1 MATWNSD
8 CGPAARLPGHVD
20 DLRGRAFV
28 HSANHGVQRLSHILA
43 VIAASLS
50 WLAASGA
57 TRAADDG
64 VAPLHVPSPDWRDQ
78 VIYFLMLDRFDD
90 GDARNND
97 QHGDEY
103 DPADPAK
110 FSGGDLMGVTRRIDY
125 IRGLGATAV
134 WITPP
139 VANQWWSP
147 RVKYG
152 GYHGYWASD
161 FTRVDA
167 HFGTLD
173 DYRAL
178 SRALHGAGMYLVQD
192 VVVNHTGDWIQYG
205 PGRDANDPARG
216 FSLLRDTQGHTA
228 PAQWPFSRNDA
239 RDPRQR
245 AENIYHWTPAI
256 VDFADPVQEKTWQLA
271 GLDDI
276 NTEDPVVRDALRDSY
291 GHWIREVGV
300 DAFRVDTAFYVS
312 PEYFDDFLHGGDVR
326 HPGILD
332 VAKATGRTQFHVF
345 GEGFALDKPY
355 EDTQARRIDRYM
367 RGGRGEPLLPGMINF
382 PLYGTTGDVFARG
395 HATAELGY
403 RIRSMMTTHANP
415 WLMPTF
421 VDNHDV
427 DRFLAGGDEAGLK
440 QALLMLMTL
449 PGIPLIYYGTE
460 QGFAGQRDAMFAG
473 GVGSHGRDHF
483 DADTPLYRY
492 LQRAIALRRSHRVL
506 SRGTPEVL
514 HENPARAGAFAYRMR
529 GEGDEVFVVFNTASG
544 EALLDNLDTGVAP
557 GTTLHGL
564 FAIDGDAHDI
574 VVGEGGRVTLRL
586 PPRSGM
592 VWDVG
597 TTHKPRPASAHAPT
611 LEPLASLRVAGD
623 FDIRGHAAALQAL
636 RIVVDGELAS
646 AQRVVVDADGRWRAW
661 IDTTAMID
669 PAVAHTVVAFDE
681 GGNAASE
688 RRSFHVTRDWTL
700 LADVAD
706 PSGDDRGPTGDYRYP
721 ADAGWDA
728 RQADIEHVRVL
739 GAGGTLKVEVR
750 MRAVSALW
758 NPPNGF
764 DHVAFTLFVQLP
776 ARVGD
781 AAVMPLQHARLPE
794 GMRWH
799 YRLRANGWTNALF
812 SATGASD
819 AQEGTPATPAGAV
832 AADAKAR
839 TVTFTLPAASL
850 GKPDTLDGAKLYIA
864 TWDYDGGYRSLQP
877 EAGAHAFGGGRPGDP
892 LVMDDTAVI
901 ELSPAASH
909 GRPVPGALHT
919 YSP

>member
-1 MATWNSD
+1 
-8 CGPAARLPGHVD
+8 
-20 DLRGRAFV
+20 V
-28 HSANHGVQRLSHILA
+28 HSGNHGVQRLSPILA
-43 VIAASLS
+43 VIATGLF
-50 WLAASGA
+50 WLAGCA
-57 TRAADDG
+57 TTHAADKQA
-64 VAPLHVPSPDWRDQ
+64 APLHLPSPDWRDQ

-90 GDARNND
+90 GDSRNND
-97 QHGDEY
+97 QHAGEY

-110 FSGGDLMGVTRRIDY
+110 FSGGDLAGVTRRIGY

-139 VANQWWSP
+139 VANQWWNP

-173 DYRAL
+173 DYKAL

-205 PGRDANDPARG
+205 SQRDANDPARG
-216 FSLLRDTQGHTA
+216 FSLQRDTQGRTA
-228 PAQWPFSRNDA
+228 PTQWPFSRNDA
-239 RDPRQR
+239 RDPEQR

-276 NTEDPVVRDALRDSY
+276 NTENPVVRDALRDSY
-291 GHWIREVGV
+291 AHWIREVGV
-300 DAFRVDTAFYVS
+300 DAFRVDTALYVP
-312 PEYFDDFLHGGDVR
+312 PEYFADFLHGGGAG
-326 HPGILD
+326 HPGILE
-332 VAKATGRTQFHVF
+332 VAKATGRAQFHVF

-367 RGGRGEPLLPGMINF
+367 RGEHGEPLLPGMINF

-395 HATAELGY
+395 HATAELGD
-403 RIRSMMTTHANP
+403 RIRSMMSLHANP

-449 PGIPLIYYGTE
+449 PGIPVIYYGTE
-460 QGFAGQRDAMFAG
+460 QGFPGQRDAMFAA

-483 DADTPLYRY
+483 DPEAPLYRY
-492 LQRAIALRRSHRVL
+492 LQRAIALRRSHLVL

-514 HENPARAGAFAYRMR
+514 HENAAGAGAFAYRMR
-529 GEGDEVFVVFNTASG
+529 GEGGDALVVFNTAAG
-544 EALLDNLDTGVAP
+544 EALLDNLDSGLAP
-557 GTTLHGL
+557 GTVLHGS
-564 FAIDGDAHDI
+564 FAIDGDAHAV

-586 PPRSGM
+586 PPRSGL
-592 VWDVG
+592 VWDV
-597 TTHKPRPASAHAPT
+597 TTKQEARSSSPHAPT
-611 LEPLASLRVAGD
+611 LEPFPAERVADD
-623 FDIRGHAAALQAL
+623 FDIRGHAAAMRVL
-636 RIVVDGELAS
+636 RIVVDGDLAS
-646 AQRVVVDADGRWRAW
+646 ARHVVTGADGRWRAR
-661 IDTTAMID
+661 IDTAAMID

-681 GGNAASE
+681 AGNAASE
-688 RRSFHVTRDWTL
+688 RLGFHVARDWAL

-706 PSGDDRGPTGDYRYP
+706 PSGDDHGPTGAYRYP
-721 ADAGWDA
+721 ADTGWDA
-728 RQADIEHVRVL
+728 HQADIEHVRVH
-739 GAGGTLKVEVR
+739 GAGGALKIEVR

-764 DHVAFTLFVQLP
+764 DHVAFTVFVQLP
-776 ARVGD
+776 EGEAGARM
-781 AAVMPLQHARLPE
+781 MPLQHARLPE

-812 SATGASD
+812 SAAGASD
-819 AQEGTPATPAGAV
+819 VQEGTPAAPTGAV
-832 AADAKAR
+832 RVDAKTR

-850 GKPDTLDGAKLYIA
+850 GKPDTLTGAKLYIA
-864 TWDYDGGYRSLQP
+864 TWDYDGGYRPLQP
-877 EAGAHAFGGGRPGDP
+877 AAGAHAFGGGQPGDP

-901 ELSPAASH
+901 ELSPL
-909 GRPVPGALHT
+909 ALH
-919 YSP
+919 